1 MKIKLLLLKYD
12 KDCNITLAQ
21 NSSIYIILFHIY
33 KCINA
38 YMYVHIYIY
47 TYTYLSVLSKY
58 FTRSSIQFD
67 TMGYAK
73 LN

>member
-38 YMYVHIYIY
+38 YMYVYIY
-47 TYTYLSVLSKY
+47 LHLYIPVGPKQI
-58 FTRSSIQFD
+58 FHAQFNSI
-67 TMGYAK
+67 
-73 LN
+73 